1 LNDTFFRSAPVS
13 AARLGRLALWLCLG
27 LLGLC
32 LLPVSAG
39 AIDRSLAKTP
49 PMGWNSWYAYRC
61 QVTEAGVLANA
72 KALVDSGMAARGY
85 RFVNVDGC
93 WEGPTRT
100 GSGKLRSDPVT
111 FPSGMAA
118 LGRAIH
124 SQGLKFGIYTSAG
137 PTICLH
143 PQPGSYGHYAQDF
156 RTFASWK
163 VDYVKVDWC
172 SQPPGGDYVR
182 SYRAIARAAARSGRR
197 MIVAVSTPGT
207 RRPWRWAPPF
217 GQLWRIGH
225 DADGSWSGIMAA
237 LDRDAP
243 LWPYAGPGR
252 WNDPDI
258 LQVGSQGLTA
268 TEERAHFSLWSML
281 AAPLLAG
288 YDLTSVSGTTL
299 ATLMNEEV
307 IAVNQDRLGF
317 QGRRVR
323 TADGM
328 ETWVRPLVGGSWA
341 VLFLNRAESP
351 QRLLVSPR
359 QIPGLPRAK
368 RYSLRDL
375 WARTTEEAG
384 ADDVRTLD
392 LAAHE
397 AVMWRVDA
405 LRSG

>member
-1 LNDTFFRSAPVS
+1 
-13 AARLGRLALWLCLG
+13 
-27 LLGLC
+27 
-32 LLPVSAG
+32 
-39 AIDRSLAKTP
+39 
-49 PMGWNSWYAYRC
+49 MGWNSWYAYRC

-93 WEGPTRT
+93 WQAPTRAK
-100 GSGKLRSDPVT
+100 SGKLRADPVT

-124 SQGLKFGIYTSAG
+124 AQGLKFGIYTSAG
-137 PTICLH
+137 RTICLH
-143 PQPGSYGHYAQDF
+143 PQPGSWGHYAQDF

-172 SQPPGGDYVR
+172 SRPPDGNPLVR
-182 SYRAIARAAARSGRR
+182 TYRAIARAAAKSGRR

-225 DADGSWSGIMAA
+225 DANGSWSGIMQT

-252 WNDPDI
+252 WNDPDM
-258 LQVGSQGLTA
+258 LQIGSEALTP

-288 YDLTSVSGTTL
+288 YDLTSLSSDRIAIL
-299 ATLMNEEV
+299 RNREV
-307 IAVNQDRLGF
+307 IAVDQDRLGL

-323 TADGM
+323 SAAGV
-328 ETWVRPLVGGSWA
+328 ETWVKPLRGGARA
-341 VLFLNRAESP
+341 VLFLNRNESA
-351 QRLLVSPR
+351 QQLLVSPR
-359 QIPGLPRAK
+359 QIPRLPRAT

-375 WARTTEEAG
+375 WAHTTVEAG
-384 ADDVRTLD
+384 ADEVRTLD
-392 LAAHE
+392 LAPHE
-397 AVMWRVDA
+397 AVVWRVRA
-405 LRSG
+405 LRAGG